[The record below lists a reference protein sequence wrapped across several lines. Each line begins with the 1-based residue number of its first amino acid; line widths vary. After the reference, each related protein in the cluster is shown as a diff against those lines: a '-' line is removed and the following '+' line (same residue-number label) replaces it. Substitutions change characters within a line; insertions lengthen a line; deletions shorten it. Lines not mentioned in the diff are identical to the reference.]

1 MSFTH
6 ARFKDFLMFKGE
18 VIVTFGPGVNVLI
31 GSNATGKTTL
41 LKCLYYSTDTL
52 MRKVSEYFDSPE
64 LAVSNDDNVIAR
76 IGVTPDALNE
86 DGLDRLPPV
95 SVFIIPPKL

>member
-41 LKCLYYSTDTL
+41 LKCLY
-52 MRKVSEYFDSPE
+52 
-64 LAVSNDDNVIAR
+64 
-76 IGVTPDALNE
+76 
-86 DGLDRLPPV
+86 
-95 SVFIIPPKL
+95 